1 MKEPKIS
8 SDPRFVAAR
17 KLVSCGKVCDGPAID
32 MFASLLEEARRV
44 FGDSHIETAVC
55 YYEYGNALFR
65 AAQRKNDDNEKKDT
79 TDITTTTNNSAT
91 NQSSSKIAK
100 QTNQNNNN
108 TTDTSK
114 TDEKVVTEQKSD
126 NEIDSTDDVQLALEM
141 METTYAILEEYTTT
155 KNESVNN
162 TSSGKKDPSTFLYL
176 WAENQ
181 IPRVLIG
188 IGDVLSHIG
197 RHADA
202 VDTYLRALPYREKVL
217 SSFNE
222 DEKML
227 LSLEC
232 LKANRL
238 VVEINV
244 LAAEELLACNETN
257 DVVTTESKQVLVKR
271 DERIDFAQGYYDK
284 ARELL
289 QETGTFPISHYSY
302 YYYHTPINI
311 DIFSSV

>member
-289 QETGTFPISHYSY
+289 QETGAFAISHY